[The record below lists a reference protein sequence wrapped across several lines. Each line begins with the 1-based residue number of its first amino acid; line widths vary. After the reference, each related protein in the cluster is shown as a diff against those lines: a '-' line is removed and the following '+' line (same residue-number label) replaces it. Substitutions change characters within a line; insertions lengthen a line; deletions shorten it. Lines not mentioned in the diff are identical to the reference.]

1 MLGTYAYS
9 KLWKMGFYYRLQYLC
24 DFLVFV
30 LLAPTYSS
38 LEYAPTF
45 LAKSNNSSRKYVLK
59 KPIRYFEEGGS
70 KMVIYHGLDEDCEI
84 YGSSWHINKTI
95 KQEYLSTYHKIADSN
110 NNNYND
116 KDNNVRVKRKNT
128 HHMNILDKKDMSDLM
143 DQCDKIHM
151 KLFSENP
158 SKYYHLD
165 DSMIEDIKYTESK
178 KSGYAGWDR
187 DSDKPPQKRRK
198 NNNKQK
204 SKANLWRLN
213 LLNSLFI
220 FPGTKWCGQG
230 AVAKGYNDLGYHEEA
245 DRCCR

>member
-1 MLGTYAYS
+1 
-9 KLWKMGFYYRLQYLC
+9 MGFYFRLQYLC

-38 LEYAPTF
+38 LEYTPTF
-45 LAKSNNSSRKYVLK
+45 SAKSNNTRKYVFK
-59 KPIRYFEEGGS
+59 RPIRYFEEGGG
-70 KMVIYHGLDEDCEI
+70 KMVIYHGLDEDCEV
-84 YGSSWHINKTI
+84 YGDSWHIIKTI
-95 KQEYLSTYHKIADSN
+95 KQEYLNTHYNTN
-110 NNNYND
+110 NDTKNND
-116 KDNNVRVKRKNT
+116 KTNNVRVKRKNT

-143 DQCDKIHM
+143 EQCDKIHM

-165 DSMIEDIKYTESK
+165 DSMIEDIKSTKSR
-178 KSGYAGWDR
+178 KSGFAGWDR
-187 DSDKPPQKRRK
+187 DSDKTTQKRRK
-198 NNNKQK
+198 TNKKQK

>member
-1 MLGTYAYS
+1 MLSTYEHL
-9 KLWKMGFYYRLQYLC
+9 KHFKMGFYYRLQYLC

-38 LEYAPTF
+38 LEYTPTF
-45 LAKSNNSSRKYVLK
+45 SAKSNSSRKYALK
-59 KPIRYFEEGGS
+59 KPIRYFEEGGG
-70 KMVIYHGLDEDCEI
+70 KMVIYHGLEEDCEI
-84 YGSSWHINKTI
+84 YGDSWQINKTI
-95 KQEYLSTYHKIADSN
+95 KQQYLSTSYN
-110 NNNYND
+110 NPDNYNKKYND
-116 KDNNVRVKRKNT
+116 KSNYVRVKRKNT
-128 HHMNILDKKDMSDLM
+128 HHMNILDKKDMSELM